1 MRPIRDILTLAPV
14 IPVIVIDHLKD
25 AAPMAE
31 ALCSGGLTVLEV
43 TLRTPA
49 GLVAIA
55 AMKAARPDAVVGAG
69 TVNTPDLLDQAADA
83 GADFIVA
90 PGLTPALAQRARTRG
105 LPFLPGIA
113 TAGDILRGFELG
125 LDTFKFFPAETSGG
139 VPAIKAL
146 EGPFPDIA
154 FCPTG
159 GVTLEN
165 APRYLALPSVLCVGG
180 SWITPKSAIAAGDWA
195 FVRSAAAEARQLAR

>member
-1 MRPIRDILTLAPV
+1 MRPIREILAQCPV
-14 IPVIVIDHLKD
+14 IPVIVIDRVED

-49 GLVAIA
+49 ALEAIK
-55 AMKAARPDAVVGAG
+55 AMKAARPDAIVGAG
-69 TVNTPDLLDQAADA
+69 TANTPALLDQAADA

-90 PGLTPALAQRARTRG
+90 PGLTAQLAHRAATRN
-105 LPFLPGIA
+105 LPLLPGIA
-113 TAGDILRGFELG
+113 TAGDILRGFEVG

-139 VPAIKAL
+139 SPAIKAL

-154 FCPTG
+154 ICPTG
-159 GVTLEN
+159 GVTLAN
-165 APRYLALPSVLCVGG
+165 APNYLALSSVMCVGG
-180 SWITPKSAIAAGDWA
+180 SWITPRAVVDAGDWEQ
-195 FVRSAAAEARQLAR
+195 VRRTAAEASRLAR

>member
-1 MRPIRDILTLAPV
+1 MRPIRDILALAPV
-14 IPVIVIDHLKD
+14 IPVIVIDRLSD

-49 GLVAIA
+49 GLGAIA

-90 PGLTPALAQRARTRG
+90 PGLTGALADRARTRG

-113 TAGDILRGFELG
+113 TAGDILRGFERG

-165 APRYLALPSVLCVGG
+165 APRYLALTSVRCVGG
-180 SWITPKSAIAAGDWA
+180 SWIAPKSAIAAGDWA
-195 FVRSAAAEARQLAR
+195 LVRSAAAEARRLAP